1 MALSDTISP
10 EKQQEKSLISKISS
24 LTKGLSAVSAKR
36 TQSLPVM
43 PVVDSATSS
52 SEEYIIDM
60 SKIAREEQKHI
71 KRSFSAPISFSSSR
85 EHMDSVGLDQ
95 MILTSHHTGPVD
107 GVRPNSAIQAS
118 NATQDEDAHT
128 LEEQSVCR
136 ICLIELEGGGET
148 LKMECSCKG
157 ELALAHQDCAVE
169 WFSIKGNKTCDVC
182 KKDVQNLPTALL
194 KRHNNQNAR
203 RFRADASQQ
212 DDVPQYRAWQDA
224 PVLVLV
230 SMLAYFCLLEQLLV
244 TEMGTHAL
252 ALALPFSCV
261 LGLLSS
267 MIASIVVSR
276 SHIWAYASIQFLIVI
291 LFAHIMYNVLRVT
304 PVLAVLLSSFIGFG
318 ITMSVNSLIMEYLTW
333 AARQFLQS
341 AHQQITS
348 GELEQSRESPQ
359 AENEDTA
366 VHQEAQSHAQH
377 TQASG

>member
-1 MALSDTISP
+1 MALSGSISS
-10 EKQQEKSLISKISS
+10 EKQQEKSFISRISS
-24 LTKGLSAVSAKR
+24 LTMGLSAVSAER

-43 PVVDSATSS
+43 PVADSATSS
-52 SEEYIIDM
+52 SEEHIIDI
-60 SKIAREEQKHI
+60 SNIAREEQKHI
-71 KRSFSAPISFSSSR
+71 KRSFSAPISFSGSL
-85 EHMDSVGLDQ
+85 EHMDSVGLDL
-95 MILTSHHTGPVD
+95 MILTSHHPGPVD
-107 GVRPNSAIQAS
+107 GVTPNSAIQAN
-118 NATQDEDAHT
+118 NATQDDDTHT

-136 ICLIELEGGGET
+136 ICLSELEEGGET

-157 ELALAHQDCAVE
+157 ELALAHQDCAVQ

-194 KRHNNQNAR
+194 KRHNNQTAR

-212 DDVPQYRAWQDA
+212 DEVPQYRVWHDV

-230 SMLAYFCLLEQLLV
+230 SILAYFCLLEQLLV
-244 TEMGTHAL
+244 AEMGTHAL
-252 ALALPFSCV
+252 ALALPFSSV

-333 AARQFLQS
+333 VARQFLQS

-348 GELEQSRESPQ
+348 GQLEQSRDSPQ

-366 VHQEAQSHAQH
+366 VHQEAQRHNQR